1 MEDLPRLLQP
11 RLRVGGSARG
21 QGAAARAGQRLCF
34 IQGTADLAGQV
45 QGLPVTSLGRVSGS
59 RAPAAGSSAG
69 LVMLATLSARVVACR
84 GRGQADDGLPG
95 LRAELE
101 DGAELGAADAGVI
114 TAPLPPNHT
123 GLSDQCRKHRYQD
136 SPADHSLTGPAAIVR
151 LRIEAQMLL
160 MVKLVLSAVFSKRTA
175 STVY

>member
-101 DGAELGAADAGVI
+101 DGAELGAADAGV
-114 TAPLPPNHT
+114 AHQGQELDLFFQQP
-123 GLSDQCRKHRYQD
+123 GLFVVVVEEEGRRHAERLGQCLDQ
-136 SPADHSLTGPAAIVR
+136 PF
-151 LRIEAQMLL
+151 LR
-160 MVKLVLSAVFSKRTA
+160 VLGLAV
-175 STVY
+175 